1 MGGSQK
7 VLLEKGN
14 QKESTACRALIWV
27 DIHMNPEAET
37 KARKESSRVRSD
49 LKTQELYK
57 V

>member
-1 MGGSQK
+1 MA
-7 VLLEKGN
+7 LLEKGN